1 MGRGLLRCIK
11 CGKLRAK
18 KVPTR
23 KPVQDTDIF
32 ICGSCGHQQTFQE
45 ISDAIKDALK
55 KDYERRGL
63 KPPTFL

>member
-45 ISDAIKDALK
+45 SGVAPLIQ
-55 KDYERRGL
+55 
-63 KPPTFL
+63 